1 MIKIK
6 NISNYTVYIVSPD
19 TNTHRK
25 LAPGR
30 EIGVTQD
37 VYDELSFD
45 VGFEKLV
52 KHGSICVSGV
62 DENVAEVIETP
73 FVSVTPAEIHKMYKG
88 KDYSG
93 FTKTI
98 QSASPATKEAMVAIA
113 IEDRI
118 TDNAF
123 VALIKKYC
131 DVDVVAA
138 IATQIQAEE

>member
-6 NISNYTVYIVSPD
+6 NISNYTVYVVSPD

-25 LAPGR
+25 LLPGR
-30 EIGVTQD
+30 EIGISQEI
-37 VYDELSFD
+37 YDELSFD
-45 VGFEKLV
+45 IGFEKLV
-52 KHGSICVSGV
+52 KHGSIRVTGV
-62 DENVAEVIETP
+62 DKNVSEVIETP
-73 FVSVTPAEIHKMYKG
+73 FTSLTPVEIRKLFSE

-93 FTKTI
+93 FTKAI
-98 QSASPATKEAMVAIA
+98 QSASPATKEAMAAIA

-123 VALIKKYC
+123 IALIKKYC

-138 IATQIQAEE
+138 ITTQIKAEE